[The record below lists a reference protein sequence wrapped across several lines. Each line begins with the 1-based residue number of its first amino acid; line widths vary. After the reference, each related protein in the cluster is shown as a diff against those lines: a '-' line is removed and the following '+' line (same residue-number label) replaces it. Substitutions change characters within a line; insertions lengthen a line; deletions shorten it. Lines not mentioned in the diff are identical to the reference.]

1 MSGPPS
7 SSIPPPREAP
17 AAAVDAALRRRLV
30 RLACAPALV
39 VALAATAAVTFLW
52 SAGQPDAATAGAV
65 PGDVAGPGTLA
76 AVLLVAAA
84 ALAGGIR
91 AASAQAAALNRRAR
105 SAPPAPAP
113 GSGTVV
119 EDGPGQRLRPADQVA
134 VFVNLARRLQSL
146 LHREIHVLD
155 ELENQV
161 EDPDILKGVFQVD
174 HLATRIRRYAEN
186 LAVLGGAV
194 PRRQWTRP
202 VQLTEILRSSAAEV
216 EHYQRVRLVPPIEG
230 TVTGQAVADVIH
242 LLSELVENATF
253 YSPPQTRVLLRASR
267 VTAGLAIEVEDRG
280 LGMTEQTQQRMN
292 ALLADPE
299 GVDVGAL
306 LADGRIGLYVVGMLA
321 RRHGVAVQLRG
332 NIYGGVQAVLVLPHA
347 MLGDP
352 QPASEHAPR
361 AEQRAPHAPPSGAA
375 PPRSAHS
382 GTAPHPRSAHPA
394 AAPHP
399 GSAPP
404 DGPGTPR
411 PTPPAPAPAPAP
423 VAIAAP
429 VAVAGG
435 PLPAAAGPDP
445 AGPVPA
451 AGPVPGGDP
460 ASHGPPPASG
470 AARHGAAP
478 ASGPA
483 SSPPPPASG
492 AAPYGPAPGGA
503 PGPAA
508 GPGGPEGGGERPRLP
523 RRSRQQ
529 HLAPELRDAPTA
541 GTPARRTGNA
551 GGTGDAEDAVHDPGL
566 MAAFRRGVGRADV
579 EARGRPS
586 PDGHGPSHQEEGRS

>member
-17 AAAVDAALRRRLV
+17 AAAVDTALRRRLV
-30 RLACAPALV
+30 RLTCAPALV
-39 VALAATAAVTFLW
+39 VALAATAAVAFLW
-52 SAGQPDAATAGAV
+52 SAGQPDGAAAGAV
-65 PGDVAGPGTLA
+65 PGAAAAPVALA

-84 ALAGGIR
+84 ALVGGLR
-91 AASAQAAALNRRAR
+91 AAAAQAAALNRRAR
-105 SAPPAPAP
+105 STPPAPPAPAP
-113 GSGTVV
+113 APAARTGTGVAHGS
-119 EDGPGQRLRPADQVA
+119 GPGQRLRPADQVA

-146 LHREIHVLD
+146 NHREIHVLD

-230 TVTGQAVADVIH
+230 TVSGQAVADVIH

-253 YSPPQTRVLLRASR
+253 CSPPQTRVLLRASR

-280 LGMTEQTQQRMN
+280 LGITERTQQRMN

-321 RRHGVAVQLRG
+321 RRHGIAVQLRG

-347 MLGDP
+347 LLGDE
-352 QPASEHAPR
+352 QPAAGTSGSAAEHAPT
-361 AEQRAPHAPPSGAA
+361 AEPRAPQAPPPGAA
-375 PPRSAHS
+375 PPGPAHL

-404 DGPGTPR
+404 AGPGTPA
-411 PTPPAPAPAPAP
+411 PTAPAP
-423 VAIAAP
+423 VP
-429 VAVAGG
+429 GG
-435 PLPAAAGPDP
+435 PLPAAAGQ
-445 AGPVPA
+445 G
-451 AGPVPGGDP
+451 
-460 ASHGPPPASG
+460 
-470 AARHGAAP
+470 
-478 ASGPA
+478 
-483 SSPPPPASG
+483 SPPPP
-492 AAPYGPAPGGA
+492 
-503 PGPAA
+503 
-508 GPGGPEGGGERPRLP
+508 GGGERPRLP

-529 HLAPELRDAPTA
+529 HLVPELRDAPAA
-541 GTPARRTGNA
+541 GTPAGRA
-551 GGTGDAEDAVHDPGL
+551 GHAEGAEGAEDAVHDPGL

-586 PDGHGPSHQEEGRS
+586 PDGHGPPHQEEGRS